1 MVDRDVISWC
11 ERAPGPFEGATMGDV
26 WQKAFADFYGKDI
39 GGFDLGFM
47 LSVEACGHILKP
59 TGPRSW
65 ILEVGP

>member
-1 MVDRDVISWC
+1 MADRDVIAWC
-11 ERAPGPFEGATMGDV
+11 KSARQFEGASMGDV
-26 WQKAFADFYGKDI
+26 WRKAYADFYGKDI

-47 LSVEACGHILKP
+47 CSVEACGHILKP

>member
-1 MVDRDVISWC
+1 
-11 ERAPGPFEGATMGDV
+11 MGDV

-47 LSVEACGHILKP
+47 LSVEECGHILKP